1 MSNFPGAASVV
12 PTVENLVPLEQSQNF
27 QEVQVKEEPKE
38 DLCGDVSRDTMPVG
52 VKETAE
58 TSEESGKKVDPRQ
71 QWINTDETRPYYC
84 KLCDFNMES
93 MEVSARNSY
102 QFLALTINV

>member
-12 PTVENLVPLEQSQNF
+12 PTVENSVPLEQSQNF

-38 DLCGDVSRDTMPVG
+38 VLCGDVSRDTIPVG

-93 MEVSARNSY
+93 MEVSARDSY